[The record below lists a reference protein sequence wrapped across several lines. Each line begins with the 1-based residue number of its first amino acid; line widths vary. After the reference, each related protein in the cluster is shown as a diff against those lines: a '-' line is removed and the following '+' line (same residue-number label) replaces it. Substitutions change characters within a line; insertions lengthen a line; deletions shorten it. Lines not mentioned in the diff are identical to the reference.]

1 MLSNVAETFHS
12 SAKLKNKQLAK
23 IWGLKLKKQRFGDTL
38 YFPEHLED
46 SPFRQC
52 DNFIHFEISWSLLA
66 GLCSQFC
73 WPQSLDAFQIYRITL
88 FHSPRGSSFFQI
100 RKAAKRVYQNN
111 THF

>member
-46 SPFRQC
+46 SPF
-52 DNFIHFEISWSLLA
+52 NYH
-66 GLCSQFC
+66 
-73 WPQSLDAFQIYRITL
+73 
-88 FHSPRGSSFFQI
+88 
-100 RKAAKRVYQNN
+100 
-111 THF
+111 

>member
-46 SPFRQC
+46 SPFIRRI
-52 DNFIHFEISWSLLA
+52 NTT
-66 GLCSQFC
+66 
-73 WPQSLDAFQIYRITL
+73 IYKFKT
-88 FHSPRGSSFFQI
+88 
-100 RKAAKRVYQNN
+100 
-111 THF
+111 

>member
-46 SPFRQC
+46 SPFKIWYSTFYKGPPFDVFSFPNLPKIQRGDPYKMSNVNVVQSC
-52 DNFIHFEISWSLLA
+52 WNLA
-66 GLCSQFC
+66 QL
-73 WPQSLDAFQIYRITL
+73 RE
-88 FHSPRGSSFFQI
+88 
-100 RKAAKRVYQNN
+100 N
-111 THF
+111 